1 VVAGTSIRTRQTN
14 RWAKQIVVSILARPS
29 DSRGAAEA
37 LSQTAGAVST
47 RNWVFLG
54 DSLTEGVGSKRV
66 SHVTELVKQLR
77 TSGCA
82 AARDANVHE
91 FRLRHMD
98 TFTRG
103 VEFNVAGLLNRD
115 LPRRASD
122 VWLWNLACE
131 GQTIET
137 DFDWLPLIA
146 ALRPEVVVIFR
157 GSLESIIRPAMLLDG
172 DWPWW
177 VPHSWRGYAAMDP
190 RCYFSPTWWRRAKQ
204 VTVDSLKQKVRLKL
218 LRQRAGS
225 PLMALDRLAVFQA
238 DLIRSLRAIGTRVV
252 MLGLL
257 PVDHTC
263 FPGSAEYFETVNA
276 RLLEIATV
284 EGAEFFDWASSLAA
298 RGKHEDLFYR
308 DGFHPNE
315 AGTLALAEIL
325 RERFCAERSL

>member
-1 VVAGTSIRTRQTN
+1 M
-14 RWAKQIVVSILARPS
+14 VSILARPS
-29 DSRGAAEA
+29 DSRGAAQA
-37 LSQTAGAVST
+37 LNQNAGAGLS

-54 DSLTEGVGSKRV
+54 DSLTEGVGSKRI

-77 TSGCA
+77 SSGCA
-82 AARDANVHE
+82 VARDANVHE
-91 FRLRHMD
+91 FRLRHLD

-122 VWLWNLACE
+122 VWLWNLASE
-131 GQTIET
+131 GQTIDS

-146 ALRPEVVVIFR
+146 ALRPELVVVFR
-157 GSLESIIRPAMLLDG
+157 GSLESIIRPAMLGDG

-190 RCYFSPTWWRRAKQ
+190 RCYFSTTWWRGAKQ
-204 VTVDSLKQKVRLKL
+204 VIVDSLKQQIRLKL

-225 PLMALDRLAVFQA
+225 PLMNLDRFAGYQT
-238 DLIRSLRAIGTRVV
+238 DLIRSLRTMGTRVV
-252 MLGLL
+252 VLGLL
-257 PVDHTC
+257 PVGHAC

-276 RLLEIATV
+276 RLSEIATA
-284 EGAEFFDWASSLAA
+284 EGAEFFDWASLLAA
-298 RGKHEDLFYR
+298 RGKREDLFYR

-315 AGTLALAEIL
+315 AGTHALAEIL